1 MNGQLKFEL
10 QSEERNMNYWIF
22 SNKPAG
28 TYPDEDWDMSTI
40 LQRKAYY
47 LNEKERNRASVEPE
61 DVVYLRIFGES
72 YIGRFMIGGTWVP
85 DLKWK
90 EKHSQ
95 KTGAFPMKNIDLWKR
110 PLPQWLIIRDLSNQ
124 DIRSRVIRITSE
136 DGMKIETAQK
146 VYQRLGYGGADGEI
160 VILEKGIEEAIKPN
174 LEKMGLKLA
183 GEDVQQQFMMGPGV
197 GRSDLICIN
206 KNEDLVVLE
215 LKGGMGSDQA
225 IGQVLR
231 YIGYV
236 KENIAKENQ
245 KVLGGI
251 VATDYDEH
259 LRLAALAAGIKIYM
273 VRLG

>member
-1 MNGQLKFEL
+1 
-10 QSEERNMNYWIF
+10 
-22 SNKPAG
+22 
-28 TYPDEDWDMSTI
+28 
-40 LQRKAYY
+40 
-47 LNEKERNRASVEPE
+47 
-61 DVVYLRIFGES
+61 
-72 YIGRFMIGGTWVP
+72 
-85 DLKWK
+85 
-90 EKHSQ
+90 
-95 KTGAFPMKNIDLWKR
+95 
-110 PLPQWLIIRDLSNQ
+110 
-124 DIRSRVIRITSE
+124 
-136 DGMKIETAQK
+136 
-146 VYQRLGYGGADGEI
+146 
-160 VILEKGIEEAIKPN
+160 
-174 LEKMGLKLA
+174 
-183 GEDVQQQFMMGPGV
+183 MMGPGV